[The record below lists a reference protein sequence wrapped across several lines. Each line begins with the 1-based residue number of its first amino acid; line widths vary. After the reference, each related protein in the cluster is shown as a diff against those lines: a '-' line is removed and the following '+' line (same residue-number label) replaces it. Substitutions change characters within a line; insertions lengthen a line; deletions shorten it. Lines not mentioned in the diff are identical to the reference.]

1 MFITKRT
8 AFIAMLLL
16 TFCFGLLYAGD
27 GKKLKKQSEKLVKK
41 IERAATGTAEA
52 YSNIYSALGKVKEAE
67 ELEKITKELKV
78 KDEVDTDKLEKMME
92 TVLKFGAELEKIDL
106 AKEEISEEG
115 KGKLG
120 ISIICM
126 TVATNLYNE
135 ATEEGKKL
143 LPKAEKA
150 LKGLSGFSAMKEA
163 GPIKEAIGNCR
174 WVGEESPAQIKQLG
188 IAMKKVT
195 GYAKEN
201 GIPLPTKEQIAKKA
215 KEL

>member
-1 MFITKRT
+1 MMFTKRT

-16 TFCFGLLYAGD
+16 AFCFSLLYAGD

-41 IERAATGTAEA
+41 VERAATGTAEA
-52 YSNIYSALGKVKEAE
+52 YFNIYSALGKVKEAA

-92 TVLKFGAELEKIDL
+92 TVLKYGTALEKIDL
-106 AKEEISEEG
+106 AKEEINEEG

-120 ISIICM
+120 MSIICM

-135 ATEEGKKL
+135 ATDEAKKL

-163 GPIKEAIGNCR
+163 GPIKDAIGNCK
-174 WVGEESPAQIKQLG
+174 WVGEKSPPQMKQLAT
-188 IAMKKVT
+188 AMKKIT
-195 GYAKEN
+195 DYAKAN
-201 GIPLPTKEQIAKKA
+201 GIPLPTKEDIAKKA
-215 KEL
+215 AEL